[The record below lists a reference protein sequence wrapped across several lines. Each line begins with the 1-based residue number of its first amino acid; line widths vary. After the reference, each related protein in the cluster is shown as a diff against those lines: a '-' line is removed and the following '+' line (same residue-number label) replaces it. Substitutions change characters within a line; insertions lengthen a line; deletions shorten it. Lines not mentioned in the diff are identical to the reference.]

1 MTLLARGALAVLLG
15 ATFVGF
21 FVVNRLKHSPAIVQR
36 VMMNISFAPTVGSPM
51 PIEHL
56 SFRIKQTDD
65 VTATIV
71 DSHGDPV
78 ATLTHNYRLRR
89 YTQLRLG
96 WNGRTDSGAP
106 APPGTYQLRITLLS
120 QARSVIPPRTFELVA
135 APGAPRVNLPDT
147 ISLEHK
153 RVHSK

>member
-1 MTLLARGALAVLLG
+1 VSVLARGAFAVLV
-15 ATFVGF
+15 AVTFVGF
-21 FVVNRLKHSPAIVQR
+21 FVVNRLKHSPSIVQR
-36 VMMNISFAPTVGSPM
+36 VMMTTSFSPTVGSATPL
-51 PIEHL
+51 ERL

-65 VTATIV
+65 VTSTIV
-71 DSHGDPV
+71 DSHGDAV

-89 YTQLRLG
+89 YTQLELG

-120 QARSVIPPRTFELVA
+120 QARSVIPPRTFDLMANPDA
-135 APGAPRVNLPDT
+135 ARVNLADT
-147 ISLEHK
+147 ISIYHK